1 MGQVLKDA
9 HGIAFDDP
17 TTPSAVL
24 ASVVRRGVGQLV
36 AVQLDG
42 VDAVAKRR
50 LWSTPRNLNVNALLL
65 VAAGDGSM
73 ATMLALHYPHVLG
86 SYLLR
91 TTRPGDQEVDWNA
104 PYRHIAPV
112 QLDCPDGSS
121 ENMVLVHKV
130 SQHPP
135 SQPSAQLSPHSPLW
149 PHGLTQPLFGAL
161 LLEQDTALMLPADGT
176 AVYGAVASQLLAAG
190 QVPQWDALVPP
201 REGVIIRTLDA
212 TEVHTLLC
220 VYICC

>member
-1 MGQVLKDA
+1 MAFLCDLEGQQTQHVYVKNLRTGQVSKRHAQLTTAGALTFAFVSLAQMGQVLKDA

-24 ASVVRRGVGQLV
+24 ASVVRRGVAQLV

-135 SQPSAQLSPHSPLW
+135 SQPSAQLSPH
-149 PHGLTQPLFGAL
+149 
-161 LLEQDTALMLPADGT
+161 
-176 AVYGAVASQLLAAG
+176 
-190 QVPQWDALVPP
+190 
-201 REGVIIRTLDA
+201 
-212 TEVHTLLC
+212 
-220 VYICC
+220 